1 MFFSISLLKMNEIYL
16 LVGGEATR
24 LQPLSSGVPKALL
37 AIRGERIIDKIIKQ
51 FSNFENFNFNLICS
65 IKHEELWVDYKT
77 NHNSNVNLLF
87 ERSKLDTAGYIVEN
101 LDSMPEKF
109 YCMNGDLLL
118 NVDLPNFIS
127 ASGSCSNSLIGSFEV
142 EDPTRFGVLDVG
154 QDDKVIQFI
163 EKPKDK
169 SYGNKISLGLYHL
182 YRKDLMEIRKN
193 LEIPCSFERQVFPML
208 SKAGLLSTYTVNGD
222 MLDVGT
228 LESYIS
234 AHIVEGEDN
243 WISPNNVKISE
254 SAIIKNSVILD
265 NCIIEDNVTITNS
278 IIGNNSTIITD
289 TIVNEKIISKV
300 R

>member
-1 MFFSISLLKMNEIYL
+1 MNEIYL

-37 AIRGERIIDKIIKQ
+37 TIRGERIIDKIIKK
-51 FSNFENFNFNLICS
+51 FSNLENFNFNLICS
-65 IKHEELWVDYKT
+65 IKHEELWIDYKT
-77 NHNSNVNLLF
+77 NHNNNVNLLF
-87 ERSKLDTAGYIVEN
+87 EKSKLDTAGYIVEN
-101 LDSMPEKF
+101 LDSMPDKF

-118 NVDLPNFIS
+118 NVDLHNFIS
-127 ASGSCSNSLIGSFEV
+127 ASGLCSNSLIGSFEV
-142 EDPTRFGVLDVG
+142 EDPTRFGVLEVG
-154 QDDKVIQFI
+154 QDDKVLQFV

-182 YRKDLMEIRKN
+182 YRKDILEIRNN
-193 LEIPCSFERQVFPML
+193 LEIPTSFERQVFPML

-234 AHIVEGEDN
+234 AHIVKGEDN
-243 WISPNNVKISE
+243 WISPNNVEISK

-278 IIGNNSTIITD
+278 IISSNSIISNGTIIS
-289 TIVNEKIISKV
+289 EEIIRKS
-300 R
+300 

>member
-1 MFFSISLLKMNEIYL
+1 MNEIYL

-37 AIRGERIIDKIIKQ
+37 TIRGERIIDKIIKQ
-51 FSNFENFNFNLICS
+51 FSNLEKFNFNLICS
-65 IKHEELWVDYKT
+65 IKHEELWIDYKT

-101 LDSMPEKF
+101 LDSMPDKF

-118 NVDLPNFIS
+118 NIDLPNFIS
-127 ASGSCSNSLIGSFEV
+127 ASGLCSNSLIGSLEV
-142 EDPTRFGVLDVG
+142 EDPTRFGVLEVG
-154 QDDKVIQFI
+154 QDDKVVQFV

-182 YRKDLMEIRKN
+182 YRKDIFEIRNN
-193 LEIPCSFERQVFPML
+193 LEIPTSFERQVFPML

-243 WISPNNVKISE
+243 WISTNNVEVSE

-278 IIGNNSTIITD
+278 IIGSNSTISTD
-289 TIVNEKIISKV
+289 TIINEEIIRKV

>member
-1 MFFSISLLKMNEIYL
+1 MNEIYL

-37 AIRGERIIDKIIKQ
+37 TIRGERIIDKIIKQ
-51 FSNFENFNFNLICS
+51 FSNLKNFNFNLICS
-65 IKHEELWVDYKT
+65 IKHEELWIDYKT
-77 NHNSNVNLLF
+77 NHNNNVNLLF
-87 ERSKLDTAGYIVEN
+87 EKSKLDTAGYIVEN
-101 LDSMPEKF
+101 LDSMPDKF

-127 ASGSCSNSLIGSFEV
+127 ASGLCSNSLIGSIEV
-142 EDPTRFGVLDVG
+142 EDPTRFGVLEVG
-154 QDDKVIQFI
+154 QDDKVVQFV

-182 YRKDLMEIRKN
+182 YRKDIFEIRNN
-193 LEIPCSFERQVFPML
+193 LEIPTSFERQVFPML

-234 AHIVEGEDN
+234 AHIVKGEDN
-243 WISPNNVKISE
+243 WISPNNVEISK
-254 SAIIKNSVILD
+254 SALIKNSVILD

-278 IIGNNSTIITD
+278 IISSNSIISNGTIIS
-289 TIVNEKIISKV
+289 EEIIRKS
-300 R
+300 

>member
-1 MFFSISLLKMNEIYL
+1 MNEIYL

-37 AIRGERIIDKIIKQ
+37 TIRGERIIDKIIKQ
-51 FSNFENFNFNLICS
+51 FSNLENFNFNLICS
-65 IKHEELWVDYKT
+65 IKHEELWIDYKT
-77 NHNSNVNLLF
+77 NHNNNVNLLF
-87 ERSKLDTAGYIVEN
+87 EKSKLDTAGYIVEN
-101 LDSMPEKF
+101 LDSMPDKF

-118 NVDLPNFIS
+118 NVDLHNFIS
-127 ASGSCSNSLIGSFEV
+127 ASGLCSNSLIGSFEV
-142 EDPTRFGVLDVG
+142 EDPTRFGVLEVG
-154 QDDKVIQFI
+154 QDDKVLQFV

-182 YRKDLMEIRKN
+182 YRKDILEIRNN
-193 LEIPCSFERQVFPML
+193 LEIPTSFERQVFPML

-234 AHIVEGEDN
+234 AHIVKGE
-243 WISPNNVKISE
+243 ISPNNVEISK

-278 IIGNNSTIITD
+278 IISNNSIIRNGTII
-289 TIVNEKIISKV
+289 NEEIIRKS
-300 R
+300 